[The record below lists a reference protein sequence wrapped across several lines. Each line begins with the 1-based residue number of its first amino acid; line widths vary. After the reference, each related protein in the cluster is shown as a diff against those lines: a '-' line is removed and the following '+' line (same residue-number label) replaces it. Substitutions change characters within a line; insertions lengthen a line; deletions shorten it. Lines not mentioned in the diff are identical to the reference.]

1 MFFSHGYDQGHSISY
16 KTTYVFSEDASTQSD
31 QRLQGNLFGRQGTKA
46 SSGEPDQTARVAYAC
61 TPSEDSDQP
70 VHSHSLLR
78 ALWIAMDPVRLEADN
93 EDCGIKG

>member
-1 MFFSHGYDQGHSISY
+1 MFFSYGYDQGHSISY

-46 SSGEPDQTARVAYAC
+46 SSGGPDQTAR
-61 TPSEDSDQP
+61 PSEDSDQP

-78 ALWIAMDPVRLEADN
+78 ALCIAMDPVRLEADN
-93 EDCGIKG
+93 KDCGIKG